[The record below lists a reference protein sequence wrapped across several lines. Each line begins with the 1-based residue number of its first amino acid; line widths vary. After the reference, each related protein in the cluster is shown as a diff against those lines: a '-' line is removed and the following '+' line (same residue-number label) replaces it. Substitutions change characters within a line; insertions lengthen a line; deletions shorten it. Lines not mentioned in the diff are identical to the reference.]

1 MIEYLKPLLVPGNGK
16 ESGIEAFS
24 LRVVAQG
31 EESVAVLVTAQGDNV
46 PPALKEPLMV
56 KGPWEEVDIQIPLV
70 LMEYQTAAI
79 EYTSNLASI
88 QESIKADL
96 EKEKAKVKKAPAKKA
111 PAKKAKPKAKEK
123 LEVVSHTLES
133 KPAPE
138 SSDTIVV
145 NKPAPASDGM
155 DIDGL

>member
-1 MIEYLKPLLVPGNGK
+1 MIEYLKPLLVPGDGK

-31 EESVAVLVTAQGDNV
+31 EETVAVLVTAQGDNV

-70 LMEYQTAAI
+70 LMEYQTAAT

-96 EKEKAKVKKAPAKKA
+96 EKEKAKVKKAPAKA
-111 PAKKAKPKAKEK
+111 TAKKAKPKAKEK

-145 NKPAPASDGM
+145 NKPAPEKSDGM

>member
-56 KGPWEEVDIQIPLV
+56 RGPWEEVDIQIPLV
-70 LMEYQTAAI
+70 LMEYQTAAT

-96 EKEKAKVKKAPAKKA
+96 EKQKAKVKKAPAKASAKA
-111 PAKKAKPKAKEK
+111 KPKAKPKAKEK
-123 LEVVSHTLES
+123 LEVVSHTLEE
-133 KPAPE
+133 KPKETPPPEPAP
-138 SSDTIVV
+138 STP
-145 NKPAPASDGM
+145 PADGM